1 SAGRAMRWRRGFNA
15 VVCPSA
21 TTADRRERGYFNE
34 VMARGRSRGLEK
46 HFLRLGM
53 IPLSQVYALLR
64 ACTALINPSRSE
76 GWSTTVEEAKSFG
89 VPMILSDLDVHRE
102 QAIGTASYFGTDDA
116 VALADHL
123 MRTFEDSEGPVVRN
137 LLPDQ

>member
-1 SAGRAMRWRRGFNA
+1 MRQVERHRLN
-15 VVCPSA
+15 
-21 TTADRRERGYFNE
+21 TTFGY
-34 VMARGRSRGLEK
+34 V
-46 HFLRLGM
+46 GM
-53 IPLSQVYALLR
+53 IPLDHVYALLR
-64 ACTALINPSRSE
+64 ASMGLINPSRSE

-137 LLPDQ
+137 LLPDQDVRVAAFATDFAKTVRLAMQARLG